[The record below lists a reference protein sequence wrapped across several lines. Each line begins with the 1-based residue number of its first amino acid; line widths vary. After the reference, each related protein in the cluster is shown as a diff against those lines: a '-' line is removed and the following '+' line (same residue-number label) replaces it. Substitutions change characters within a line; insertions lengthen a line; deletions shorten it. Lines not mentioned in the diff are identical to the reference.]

1 MDLPNPTNYSA
12 EGKRVLFTF
21 AGMGLGLVVMF
32 IADRMQ
38 KHSAK
43 TTLKP
48 A

>member
-1 MDLPNPTNYSA
+1 M
-12 EGKRVLFTF
+12 LFTF
-21 AGMGLGLVVMF
+21 AGVCIGLVVMV